1 MLTTAMTWVKIAKYF
16 TCDCN
21 VSVEDQHHTVNR
33 SASVA
38 SSDSQLCS
46 GIVNS
51 FLIGEKNGV
60 GYAAGVKGTLVKIPV
75 PGTNKTLSMC
85 KMKVYGIL
93 GMTMYCVNKFH
104 FL

>member
-1 MLTTAMTWVKIAKYF
+1 M
-16 TCDCN
+16 
-21 VSVEDQHHTVNR
+21 EEQHHVVKR

-38 SSDSQLCS
+38 SFDSQLCS

-51 FLIGEKNGV
+51 FLIGEKHGV

-93 GMTMYCVNKFH
+93 GMAMFCVNYSFISCNLVKKKR
-104 FL
+104 